1 MTRKRRPI
9 RFWPAV
15 PKPVDPAELIGP
27 RGLVPDVM
35 ADEPADAAEAPGEDE
50 AFWASLLT
58 DARKARIE
66 SVVNARLSTVT
77 CVLDSL
83 WDPHN
88 TAAILRTAEGLGLL
102 RVHIVPNQ
110 DGDVGAHRRIT
121 QDADK
126 WMELHV
132 HQTGAAAAT
141 ALRRQG
147 FDVWAG
153 HLDDDATL
161 LDQLPTDR
169 PIALLFGHEHEGPSA
184 ETRAA
189 CSGTFRIPMAGF
201 IQSFNVSVAAAM
213 ALAQVAGARRR
224 NLGRAG
230 DLGEAERA
238 ALRSR
243 YIRLAARLARRL
255 PDAPRLARK

>member
-15 PKPVDPAELIGP
+15 PKPVDPAELLGP
-27 RGLVPDVM
+27 RGLVPEVM
-35 ADEPADAAEAPGEDE
+35 DEEAAPAEAPGEDE

-66 SVVNARLSTVT
+66 SVVNARLGSVT

-132 HQTGAAAAT
+132 HPTGAEAAR
-141 ALRRQG
+141 ALRAQG

-153 HLDDDATL
+153 HLDDEATL
-161 LDQLPTDR
+161 LDALPTDR

-213 ALAQVAGARRR
+213 ALSQIAGARRR
-224 NLGRAG
+224 HLQTAG